1 MVAAEEVPAMP
12 RKFEVPVQAAR
23 EKAARV
29 EMGVRIAEARTARG
43 LTQQQ
48 LADAL
53 GYADYQNVWLIEK
66 GRMPIP
72 ADRVRRIEEVLGLEP
87 YSLYL
92 EECRLRLLRQGFD
105 QLTLTPRQA
114 GRKAKAGTFRCTI
127 PTLAPPDSAPA
138 AVGPAL
144 ALLPGG
150 RG

>member
-1 MVAAEEVPAMP
+1 MP
-12 RKFEVPVQAAR
+12 RKFEVPAEAAR

-29 EMGVRIAEARTARG
+29 EMGVRIAQARAERG

-72 ADRVRRIEEVLGLEP
+72 ADKVRRIEEVLGLAS

-105 QLTLTPRQA
+105 ELVLTPRQA
-114 GRKAKAGTFRCTI
+114 RRKAKAGTFRCTI
-127 PTLAPPDSAPA
+127 PTLTPPPEDGA
-138 AVGPAL
+138 AAGPAL
-144 ALLPGG
+144 AVLPGG